1 MVFLQDSIKKL
12 PNFIQSPSEGMTMN
26 LSDLKAKIGDTN
38 RRGPWYAI
46 QKLATLGCSN
56 LLFKNKV
63 WSLHFFMHKREA
75 RIEYIPKTKQFTILG
90 PMKLVVEQS
99 THRFVYLQ
107 NLNKT
112 NDRSGTE
119 TLRLA
124 VALARCLGSNAIKLS
139 DASSIECRKND
150 SQMSL
155 AWLCMLQG
163 KPTFYEKFGFKH
175 DDQVRI
181 RECRNLVSKLGKM
194 SFETCRHAHSL
205 FFLRKL
211 KRVESEPAKFQMQS
225 VGNNGWYQHW
235 FTDHKTLRFQAKRQ
249 HEEGKKLLAV
259 LTINSNKRQS
269 FGSRVGEL
277 SRSDKCE
284 LVETLIDTSFHF
296 WQVQEASTQ
305 KVYNILPVLTDF
317 RFNYPNNMTKRL

>member
-12 PNFIQSPSEGMTMN
+12 PKLHTSPSESMTMN
-26 LSDLKAKIGDTN
+26 LSDLKAKVGSAN

-46 QKLATLGCSN
+46 QKLATLGCAN
-56 LLFKNKV
+56 LLFKNQV
-63 WSLHFFMHKREA
+63 WNLHFFIHKREA
-75 RIEYIPKTKQFTILG
+75 RIEYIPKTKQFTFLG
-90 PMKLVVEQS
+90 PMKLVVELNA
-99 THRFVYLQ
+99 HRFVYLQ

-112 NDRSGTE
+112 SDRSGTE

-124 VALARCLGSNAIKLS
+124 IALARCLGSNAVKLW
-139 DASSIECRKND
+139 DQSSIECRKND

-194 SFETCRHAHSL
+194 SLKRVVTHIAS
-205 FFLRKL
+205 FLRVL

-225 VGNNGWYQHW
+225 GGSNGWYQNW

-305 KVYNILPVLTDF
+305 KVYNILPVVTDF